1 MPRLFSSVTLLLAVA
16 FVGGLLAG
24 PARGAG
30 PVANGIFLIARP
42 GLKDPNFSKTVVLVT
57 LPKGGAPLGVIINRP
72 LKQRLA
78 DLFPDFKTLK
88 GKTDPIYFGG
98 PVELPL
104 VSFVVRSTTTPDDA
118 LPVLHDVYF
127 STSHKLFD
135 KLMKRPDPTANVRVF
150 AGYSGWAPGQL
161 QTEIKRGGWYTLP
174 ADANTIFS
182 DDPAKIWDKLV
193 ERASRE
199 KTHWTR

>member
-1 MPRLFSSVTLLLAVA
+1 MPKPLLLRALWLTAALVA
-16 FVGGLLAG
+16 GLLMW
-24 PARGAG
+24 PAWGAG
-30 PVANGIFLIARP
+30 AVANGIFLIARP
-42 GLKDPNFSKTVVLVT
+42 GMKDPNFSKTVVLVT
-57 LPKGGAPLGVIINRP
+57 LPKDGAPLGVIINRP

-104 VSFVVRSTTTPDDA
+104 VSFLVRSQKAPGDA

-127 STSHKLFD
+127 STDHDLFK
-135 KLMKRPDPTANVRVF
+135 KLMNRPNPTANVRVF

-174 ADANTIFS
+174 ADANTIFN
-182 DDPAKIWDKLV
+182 DDPAKIWDELV

-199 KTHWTR
+199 KTRWTQ

>member
-1 MPRLFSSVTLLLAVA
+1 MLGLALAFIAGVA
-16 FVGGLLAG
+16 AWPAWAAG
-24 PARGAG
+24 T
-30 PVANGIFLIARP
+30 VANGIFLIARP
-42 GLKDPNFSKTVVLVT
+42 GMKDPNFSKTVVLVT
-57 LPKGGAPLGVIINRP
+57 LPKGGAPLGVILNRP

-88 GKTDPIYFGG
+88 DKTDPIYFGG

-104 VSFVVRSTTTPDDA
+104 VSFLVRSKKTPESA
-118 LPVLHDVYF
+118 LPVLQDVYF
-127 STSHKLFD
+127 STNHDLFK
-135 KLMKRPDPTANVRVF
+135 KLMQRSDPTANVRVF

-174 ADANTIFS
+174 ADASTIFNG
-182 DDPAKIWDKLV
+182 DPAKMWDKLV

-199 KTHWTR
+199 KTHWIR

>member
-1 MPRLFSSVTLLLAVA
+1 MPKSILFRALLVLLLLAGVVA
-16 FVGGLLAG
+16 R
-24 PARGAG
+24 PAFGAG

-42 GLKDPNFSKTVVLVT
+42 GMKDSNFSKTVVLVT

-104 VSFVVRSTTTPDDA
+104 VSFVVRSTKTPDGA

-127 STSHKLFD
+127 STSHELFE

-174 ADANTIFS
+174 ADANTIFNT
-182 DDPAKIWDKLV
+182 DPAKMWDKLV

-199 KTHWTR
+199 KTRWTR

>member
-1 MPRLFSSVTLLLAVA
+1 MPKSILFRALLVLLLLAGVVA
-16 FVGGLLAG
+16 R
-24 PARGAG
+24 PAFGAG

-42 GLKDPNFSKTVVLVT
+42 GMKDPNFSKTVVLVT

-104 VSFVVRSTTTPDDA
+104 VSFVVRSTKTPDGA

-127 STSHKLFD
+127 STSHELFE
-135 KLMKRPDPTANVRVF
+135 KLMKRPNPTANVRVF

-174 ADANTIFS
+174 ADANTIFNT
-182 DDPAKIWDKLV
+182 DPAKMWDKLV

-199 KTHWTR
+199 KTRWTR

>member
-1 MPRLFSSVTLLLAVA
+1 MPKSILFRALLVLLLLAGVVA
-16 FVGGLLAG
+16 R
-24 PARGAG
+24 PAFGAG
-30 PVANGIFLIARP
+30 SVANGIFLIARP
-42 GLKDPNFSKTVVLVT
+42 GMKDPNFSKTVVLVT

-78 DLFPDFKTLK
+78 DLFPDFKALK

-104 VSFVVRSTTTPDDA
+104 VSFVVRSTKTPDDA
-118 LPVLHDVYF
+118 LPVLRDVYF
-127 STSHKLFD
+127 STSHELFE

-174 ADANTIFS
+174 ADANTIFNT
-182 DDPAKIWDKLV
+182 DPAKMWDKLV